1 MADDATILRTVLARE
16 AETVNEYEAL
26 AAAAQSEEVRRL
38 MLHIAR
44 EEREH
49 IAVCVQH
56 LARLEADFQAHLD
69 REHPP
74 LDAEGNKLPAAVAP
88 SEAPSAVAPRL
99 NTFTVGSLIER

>member
-26 AAAAQSEEVRRL
+26 AEAAESEEVRRL

-49 IAVCVQH
+49 IAVCVQY
-56 LARLEADFQAHLD
+56 LARIDGDFKAHLD

-74 LDAEGNKLPAAVAP
+74 LDAEGRKAPAPAAPAAP
-88 SEAPSAVAPRL
+88 APATPVL
-99 NTFTVGSLIER
+99 NAFTIGSLIER